1 MMSNPHIMN
10 KMYKIFD
17 NFGIDLIDGEQGLD
31 LKSVVAVQERQL
43 HGGFLCTDKDQ
54 NEMRYHDRFKTML
67 FNDKLIHLTIR
78 DDVEERLMDRE
89 QI

>member
-1 MMSNPHIMN
+1 MMANPHIMN
-10 KMYKIFD
+10 KMYKLFD
-17 NFGIDLIDGEQGLD
+17 NFALDPIDGEQGMD
-31 LKSVVAVQERQL
+31 LKSVVAVQERQQ

-67 FNDKLIHLTIR
+67 LNEKLIHLTIR